1 MSAGTKEERARLAAV
16 TKHRAGLLNHMA
28 RCKVCDPTGVRCER
42 GEALQAVYR
51 RAKHGRP
58 PNLW

>member
-1 MSAGTKEERARLAAV
+1 MSGGSKEERARLDAAK
-16 TKHRAGLLNHMA
+16 KHRERLLGHMS
-28 RCKVCDPTGVRCER
+28 RCKICDPTGARCER

-51 RAKHGRP
+51 RSKHGRP